1 MGWDAYENAAAY
13 QKYSG
18 TKDVGRGTD
27 HFHLRTNAGA
37 EKKSF
42 FLLTS
47 YHSPCSKH
55 LIIILTH
62 EIPETDAPK

>member
-1 MGWDAYENAAAY
+1 MESGPLHSCGGLCQQNHLTPVGWDAYENAAAY

-18 TKDVGRGTD
+18 TKDVGHGTD

-42 FLLTS
+42 F
-47 YHSPCSKH
+47 
-55 LIIILTH
+55 
-62 EIPETDAPK
+62 